1 MGGKLAVHPSVLGLS
16 MRPKKKPT
24 PALKVELGYIFPG
37 TTQEQNFKYW
47 PAKIKTT

>member
-16 MRPKKKPT
+16 MRPQKKPT

-37 TTQEQNFKYW
+37 TTQEQ
-47 PAKIKTT
+47 